1 MYFNKFKQE
10 PIAKITNKNC
20 ITNYTTKTK
29 SKSQIQQI
37 KNRTNTTNQF
47 NNTDLLF
54 NISLNNSNQYQS
66 FSNDE
71 NKQYEGTKDLQKIIG
86 TQSPVQKKENLTE
99 KSDYRNNINDKLLF
113 TLKTLDLENLLNE
126 FNMNYIT
133 FKDIFFLSRDDLIEM
148 KIPIGPRNRILYFA
162 EEYKKNAVNY
172 DFNELI
178 DFFQNHKEFIINN
191 HYNFKIYYNNNNI
204 RDNNMIEEPPIPM
217 SKPYQIL
224 FNNINNKKDFD
235 NNNFCDNISFVNCNN
250 SNNQN
255 NVNNNFRCDILNSP
269 KTNSSKKFIKDK
281 KNDIPVPIKVN
292 NNQLSNNCNNEN
304 FIRKGS
310 YRQKSSSL
318 VNKEFKLND
327 IEIYNDEENENN
339 LIYDSILDS
348 NKKNNSI
355 ARNNTTSA
363 KNDTNNKY
371 NNKSNNY
378 SKQSTMNRSNSY
390 SVQSNSS
397 MNNKNKV
404 TSQVLKNYENIFS
417 EIENFQ
423 SQYEKMKEKSEE
435 RNNKINSLLHRRN
448 IHEIEK
454 IKKQLM
460 VNNNYKNN
468 NKINKLNNN
477 NIENMIFINEKD
489 LLNESERNLNDELG
503 KVYHIKDNIK

>member
-29 SKSQIQQI
+29 SKSQIKSI
-37 KNRTNTTNQF
+37 KNKANTTNQF
-47 NNTDLLF
+47 NNTEFLF
-54 NISLNNSNQYQS
+54 NISLNNSNRYQS
-66 FSNDE
+66 FSIDE
-71 NKQYEGTKDLQKIIG
+71 NKKYEDTKELQKLIG
-86 TQSPVQKKENLTE
+86 IQSPIKKRGNLTE
-99 KSDYRNNINDKLLF
+99 KSDNKNIINDKLLF
-113 TLKTLDLENLLNE
+113 TLKTLDLENLSNE
-126 FNMNYIT
+126 FDINYIT
-133 FKDIFFLSRDDLIEM
+133 FKDIFFLSRSDLIEM

-162 EEYKKNAVNY
+162 EEYKKIAVNY
-172 DFNELI
+172 DINELI
-178 DFFQNHKEFIINN
+178 NFFQNHKEFIINN
-191 HYNFKIYYNNNNI
+191 HYNFNFNNNNNL
-204 RDNNMIEEPPIPM
+204 RNNDNNMIEKPPIPM

-224 FNNINNKKDFD
+224 FNNCNNKSDLD
-235 NNNFCDNISFVNCNN
+235 NNYFCDNITNN
-250 SNNQN
+250 SNNKS

-269 KTNSSKKFIKDK
+269 KSNSSKTFIKDK
-281 KNDIPVPIKVN
+281 KNDIPVPIKVKN
-292 NNQLSNNCNNEN
+292 VQLNNNCNNDN

-327 IEIYNDEENENN
+327 IEIYNEEENENN

-348 NKKNNSI
+348 NKKNNSN
-355 ARNNTTSA
+355 ARNNTTST
-363 KNDTNNKY
+363 KNDSIHQNI
-371 NNKSNNY
+371 NKSNNY

-390 SVQSNSS
+390 SVQSNNS

-417 EIENFQ
+417 EVENFQ
-423 SQYEKMKEKSEE
+423 NQYEKMKEKSEE
-435 RNNKINSLLHRRN
+435 RNNKINSLLNKRN

-460 VNNNYKNN
+460 DNNNYNN
-468 NKINKLNNN
+468 NIIKKSSNN
-477 NIENMIFINEKD
+477 NIENMIYINEKD